1 MITGGGT
8 GIGQATALV
17 LAQHGADIVVASRR
31 VENLEDTAEQV
42 RASGRRAVSH
52 RTDVRKPQ
60 DCRSLIARTLDEFGR
75 IDILV
80 NNAGGSKSFPLD
92 EWSPEEFDNS
102 MALNL
107 RSAFI
112 LCQEAARHMAAQRD
126 GRIVNI
132 SSVASEVPMPGLA
145 PYGMAKA
152 GVNNLTRTMA
162 AQFGDT
168 GVRINCVCVGFVR
181 TQGFVRAMEAI
192 GRDADEV
199 ARDASA
205 LGRAGTPEEIAYPV
219 LFLVSDASG
228 FISGETLHVNGGPPA
243 RGPW

>member
-1 MITGGGT
+1 
-8 GIGQATALV
+8 
-17 LAQHGADIVVASRR
+17 
-31 VENLEDTAEQV
+31 
-42 RASGRRAVSH
+42 
-52 RTDVRKPQ
+52 
-60 DCRSLIARTLDEFGR
+60 
-75 IDILV
+75 
-80 NNAGGSKSFPLD
+80 
-92 EWSPEEFDNS
+92 

-107 RSAFI
+107 RGAFV
-112 LCQEAARHMAAQRD
+112 LSREAVRHMAAQKD

-132 SSVASEVPMPGLA
+132 SSVASEVPMPGLG

-162 AQFGDT
+162 AHYGDK
-168 GVRINCVCVGFVR
+168 GVRVNCVCIGFVR

-243 RGPW
+243 PGPW